1 MIGVHWKKPIKIFQ
15 YKSNMVQILQEDN
28 RKMCMGFPGKEH
40 DGDKVSQVGKLDQNQ
55 ANYKLTKVKTGKNKG
70 NFLIEVYSDD
80 KKVLDVQTG
89 EYKAKNFIISA
100 PIDDKSTT

>member
-1 MIGVHWKKPIKIFQ
+1 
-15 YKSNMVQILQEDN
+15 MVQILQEDN

-40 DGDKVSQVGKLDQNQ
+40 AGDKVSQVGKLDQNQ